1 MAMVFQTWLPNL
13 NSARSDCFW
22 AMGMELQASATVLST
37 GQYLLG
43 LVTTMA
49 AADLNG
55 DGKLDLAIPNGTS
68 VSVLLGN
75 GDGTFQTP
83 TSVPF
88 KSPVFPG
95 GITSG
100 VYRVAVGDFNGDG
113 VARSSAA
120 RRGRSQCVRTGLP
133 SKPGFWQWG
142 RDVYSFDGDDS
153 EYALLREF
161 GRG

>member
-1 MAMVFQTWLPNL
+1 MVAESEFGTVGLFGHG
-13 NSARSDCFW
+13 DGTF
-22 AMGMELQASATVLST
+22 QASTTVLST

-113 VARSSAA
+113 VADLLLLGAA
-120 RRGRSQCVRTGLP
+120 DLNV
-133 SKPGFWQWG
+133 
-142 RDVYSFDGDDS
+142 
-153 EYALLREF
+153 YALGSRVNLDFGNGDGTFTASTATIPSTPCCVEF